1 MTKMTQPNHLL
12 TVCQTYFSLKY
23 DLKKHLYY
31 IINNLCCINFMI
43 YSVITSAKHG
53 CFILY
58 QENIIA
64 YLNESADS
72 HGFPEKKKYML

>member
-1 MTKMTQPNHLL
+1 
-12 TVCQTYFSLKY
+12 
-23 DLKKHLYY
+23 
-31 IINNLCCINFMI
+31 MI
-43 YSVITSAKHG
+43 YSVITSAKHD

>member
-1 MTKMTQPNHLL
+1 
-12 TVCQTYFSLKY
+12 
-23 DLKKHLYY
+23 
-31 IINNLCCINFMI
+31 MI

-64 YLNESADS
+64 YLNKSADS
-72 HGFPEKKKYML
+72 HGFPEKKVYVVKTFILKEQINHFFKAVLLFTKLVT

>member
-1 MTKMTQPNHLL
+1 
-12 TVCQTYFSLKY
+12 
-23 DLKKHLYY
+23 
-31 IINNLCCINFMI
+31 MI

-64 YLNESADS
+64 YINESADS
-72 HGFPEKKKYML
+72 HGFPEKKKNML

>member
-1 MTKMTQPNHLL
+1 
-12 TVCQTYFSLKY
+12 
-23 DLKKHLYY
+23 
-31 IINNLCCINFMI
+31 MI

-72 HGFPEKKKYML
+72 HGFPEKKKRICCKNFYFERTNQPFFKAVLLFTKLVT

>member
-1 MTKMTQPNHLL
+1 
-12 TVCQTYFSLKY
+12 
-23 DLKKHLYY
+23 
-31 IINNLCCINFMI
+31 MI

-64 YLNESADS
+64 YLNKSADS
-72 HGFPEKKKYML
+72 HGFPEKKKYVVKTFILKEQINHFFKAVLLFTKLVT

>member
-1 MTKMTQPNHLL
+1 
-12 TVCQTYFSLKY
+12 
-23 DLKKHLYY
+23 
-31 IINNLCCINFMI
+31 MI

-72 HGFPEKKKYML
+72 HGFPEKKVYVVKTFILKEQINHFFKAVFLFTKLVT

>member
-1 MTKMTQPNHLL
+1 
-12 TVCQTYFSLKY
+12 
-23 DLKKHLYY
+23 
-31 IINNLCCINFMI
+31 MI

-72 HGFPEKKKYML
+72 HGFPEKKKSICCKNFYFERTNQPFF